1 MSEQAKRAALLI
13 VAETEVGIE
22 AEIVRERRS
31 RLTLVMSMMKI
42 WLNSTVSWTTDARV
56 LSEHHSIHQ
65 LEANMTRTRTY
76 SRTTHISRFW
86 TESIK
91 YQIYILHLPDRPN
104 LTSVSHQI
112 SITTAATTSPSMIMT
127 LTSACTSV
135 VTSQS
140 TEFHLIKEV
149 LETSIATRRV
159 KT

>member
-31 RLTLVMSMMKI
+31 RLTLVMSMMKT

-56 LSEHHSIHQ
+56 LSEHHSNHL

-76 SRTTHISRFW
+76 SRTTHTSRFW

-149 LETSIATRRV
+149 LETSIATRRA